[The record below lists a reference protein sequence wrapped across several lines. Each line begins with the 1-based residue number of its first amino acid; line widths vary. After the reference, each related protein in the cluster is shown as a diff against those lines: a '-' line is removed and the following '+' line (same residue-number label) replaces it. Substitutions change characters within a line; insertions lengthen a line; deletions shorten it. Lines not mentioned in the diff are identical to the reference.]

1 MWALAYM
8 FVVSLPHPHGSSA
21 GSSEWWRQFRQYIAV
36 HPLKARG
43 AAWQVSI
50 LCSRSTAAQT
60 GDESNGRS
68 TRECGTRQ
76 RNHFLPHSSPSSSL
90 PRPAGK
96 AAPGNQPRTLGTRTK
111 PRTRRRTRM
120 AAGVR
125 RSTRPGPAA
134 ALRPI
139 QASRPRR
146 N

>member
-43 AAWQVSI
+43 AAAWQISCAPDLPLRKLATRATV
-50 LCSRSTAAQT
+50 AA
-60 GDESNGRS
+60 R
-68 TRECGTRQ
+68 GTRQ
-76 RNHFLPHSSPSSSL
+76 RNHFLPHSSPSPSL